1 MTAEFLWINI
11 PLMVLAF
18 ALWAGIPMWMVLR
31 RPDRD
36 PRETRTVPAYLRQRG
51 VPPVAFPTQRQVPA
65 GGRCRAARTGYKRP
79 ELAISRAYMPEAA
92 VAREFLVPPP
102 AFHDVNNSP
111 YSQCLLCSRHDRE
124 DFSSV

>member
-18 ALWAGIPMWMVLR
+18 ALWVGIPMWMVLR

-51 VPPVAFPTQRQVPA
+51 APSAVFP
-65 GGRCRAARTGYKRP
+65 AARRTPAEAYAERR
-79 ELAISRAYMPEAA
+79 EL
-92 VAREFLVPPP
+92 V
-102 AFHDVNNSP
+102 
-111 YSQCLLCSRHDRE
+111 
-124 DFSSV
+124 SSGRS